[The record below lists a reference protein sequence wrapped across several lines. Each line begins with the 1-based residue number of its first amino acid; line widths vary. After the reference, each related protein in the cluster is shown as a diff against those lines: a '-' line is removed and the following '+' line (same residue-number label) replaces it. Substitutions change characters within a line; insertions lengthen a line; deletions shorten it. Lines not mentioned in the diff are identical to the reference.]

1 MLAVPG
7 AVVRRL
13 PVPNAPGLRVV
24 PDTTDDDRAL
34 NVAVE
39 RRERTPHE
47 RLSAPGPQFR
57 KGA

>member
-13 PVPNAPGLRVV
+13 PVPNAPSLRAV
-24 PDTTDDDRAL
+24 PDTTDDRAL
-34 NVAVE
+34 DVAVK
-39 RRERTPHE
+39 RRERTLHE
-47 RLSAPGPQFR
+47 RLSAPGAQVR

>member
-13 PVPNAPGLRVV
+13 PVPNAPGLRAV
-24 PDTTDDDRAL
+24 PYTTDDRAL

-47 RLSAPGPQFR
+47 RLSAPGAQAR
-57 KGA
+57 KEA